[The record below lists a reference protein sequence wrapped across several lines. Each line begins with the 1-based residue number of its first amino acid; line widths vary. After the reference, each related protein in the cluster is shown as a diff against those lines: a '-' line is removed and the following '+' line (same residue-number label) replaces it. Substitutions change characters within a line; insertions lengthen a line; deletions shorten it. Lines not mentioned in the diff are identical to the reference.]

1 MDRTS
6 WDNGRSRAREYRR
19 WRKLGAAGV
28 LLSLCFAV
36 TGCGGGGTSNSTDA
50 TAQKQTAPVGSLNN
64 TITTK
69 TGTGISSTPTARA
82 NLVPLGVNIEG
93 LADYARLQ
101 PFVDMMKT
109 ARVWGS
115 VTAPWESVVPTDA
128 QGWPTTD
135 AGIVVS
141 MVTQDTGDDQTTYK
155 YLTPGTYKLRFTGRA
170 SVAAFSSPGVSVA
183 NYVYDQATNRSSAD
197 VVIGSTSTLLI
208 LTFTATTGGVRD
220 VSLRRPGYPE
230 TQTFTNEFIQ
240 ALAPFGVVRFMD
252 FLATNGNPVQTWAE
266 RTTPASGNQ
275 TGAKG
280 AAYEYAIAM
289 ANELGKDIWINIP
302 FGADDDFV
310 RQLATLLNTSLAPG
324 RVVYVEYSNELWNF
338 NFSQTGLNTDA
349 AVAEALAGDT
359 TLTGG
364 TQCTQALFDTSSGNC
379 NKWWAGFFRVGKR
392 VVRVAQIFSEV
403 MGPAALNNRVRV
415 VYATQF
421 ANPTIAEQVL
431 KNIATYRAK
440 PSSLI
445 YGVATAP
452 YFQLDDAIA
461 AATNATKDQILGGLQ
476 AALMTDIEPNFAL
489 GSFDQGVFVKGK
501 AYSGGDYKG
510 ATHKA
515 LADYYGIKSLSY
527 EGGPDLRQHVENA
540 ATKIAANRDAQ
551 MGAMLKSELSQ
562 WYGCG
567 NDLYMHYSLTSG
579 WGGSGYWGLSNNPTD
594 LSGPKYTSV
603 QDIANSPRSA
613 FTTCQ

>member
-6 WDNGRSRAREYRR
+6 WDDGHRNGRICNE
-19 WRKLGAAGV
+19 WRKLGAIG
-28 LLSLCFAV
+28 LMLTLSV
-36 TGCGGGGTSNSTDA
+36 TVIGCGGGGTSSPANAAAQNPQTATIGTPNSTR
-50 TAQKQTAPVGSLNN
+50 V
-64 TITTK
+64 TT
-69 TGTGISSTPTARA
+69 GNPSTSIARA
-82 NLVPLGVNIEG
+82 NLAPLGVNIEG

-115 VTAPWESVVPTDA
+115 AAAPWDGAVATDA

-135 AGIVVS
+135 AGVVVS
-141 MVTQDTGDDQTTYK
+141 MVTQDAGDDQTTYK
-155 YLTPGTYKLRFTGRA
+155 YLAPGTYKLRFTGTA
-170 SVAAFSSPGVSVA
+170 SVASLASPGTAVA
-183 NYVYDQATNRSSAD
+183 NYVYDQATNRSAAD
-197 VVIGSTSTLLI
+197 VVIGSNATQLI
-208 LTFTATTGGVRD
+208 LTFTGTSGGVRD
-220 VSLRRPGYPE
+220 VSLRRPGYTD
-230 TQTFTNEFIQ
+230 TQTFTNEFAQ
-240 ALAPFGVVRFMD
+240 ALAPFGVVRLMD
-252 FLATNGNPVQTWAE
+252 FLATNGNPVQTWGE

-275 TGAKG
+275 TGPKG
-280 AAYEYAIAM
+280 AAYEYAIDM

-302 FGADDDFV
+302 FGADDEFV
-310 RQLATLLNTSLAPG
+310 RQLATLLNTNLAPG

-338 NFSQTGLNTDA
+338 FFSQAGQNTDA
-349 AVAEALAGDT
+349 AVTEALAGDT

-364 TQCTQALFDTSSGNC
+364 TQCTQALFDLSSGNC

-392 VVRVAQIFSEV
+392 VVRIAQIFSEV
-403 MGPAALNNRVRV
+403 MGSAALNNRVRV

-421 ANPTIAEQVL
+421 ANPNIAEQVL

-440 PSSLI
+440 PSSVI

-452 YFQLDDAIA
+452 YFQLPDAIA
-461 AATNATKDQILGGLQ
+461 SATDATKDQILSGLQ
-476 AALMTDIEPNFAL
+476 TALMTDIEPSFAL
-489 GSFDQGVFVKGK
+489 GTYDHGVIVKGRP
-501 AYSGGDYKG
+501 YSGGDYSG

-527 EGGPDLRQHVENA
+527 EGGPDLRQYSQNA
-540 ATKIAANRDAQ
+540 AAKIAANRDAQ

-567 NDLYMHYSLTSG
+567 NDLYMHYSLVSG
-579 WGGSGYWGLSNNPTD
+579 WAGSGYWGLSNNPND
-594 LSGPKYTSV
+594 LSGAKYSAA
-603 QDIANSPRSA
+603 QEIANSSRSA

>member
-1 MDRTS
+1 MIS
-6 WDNGRSRAREYRR
+6 F
-19 WRKLGAAGV
+19 V
-28 LLSLCFAV
+28 LSLGLALS
-36 TGCGGGGTSNSTDA
+36 GCGGGGTSSSA
-50 TAQKQTAPVGSLNN
+50 VAAGQKQTAAVGGSPS
-64 TITTK
+64 TSTT
-69 TGTGISSTPTARA
+69 TSPSTSVARA

-115 VTAPWESVVPTDA
+115 AAAPWDGAVATDA

-141 MVTQDTGDDQTTYK
+141 MVTQDAGDDQTTYK
-155 YLTPGTYKLRFTGRA
+155 YLTPGTYKLRFTGTA
-170 SVAAFSSPGVSVA
+170 SVASVGSPGTAVA
-183 NYVYDQATNRSSAD
+183 NYVYDRATNRSAAD
-197 VVIGSTSTLLI
+197 VVIGSNATQLM
-208 LTFTATTGGVRD
+208 LTFTGTSGGVRD

-230 TQTFTNEFIQ
+230 NQTFTNEFIQ
-240 ALAPFGVVRFMD
+240 ALAPFGVVRLMD
-252 FLATNGNPVQTWAE
+252 FLATNGNPVQTWGE

-275 TGAKG
+275 TGPKG

-289 ANELGKDIWINIP
+289 ANELGKDIWITIP
-302 FGADDDFV
+302 FGADDGFV
-310 RQLATLLNTSLAPG
+310 RQLATLLNTNLAPG

-338 NFSQTGLNTDA
+338 FFSQAGQNTDA
-349 AVAEALAGDT
+349 AVTEALAGDT

-364 TQCTQALFDTSSGNC
+364 TQCTQALFDLSSGTC

-392 VVRVAQIFSEV
+392 VVRIAQIFSEV
-403 MGPAALNNRVRV
+403 MGSAALNNRVRV

-421 ANPTIAEQVL
+421 ANPNIAEQVL

-440 PSSLI
+440 PSSVI

-452 YFQLDDAIA
+452 YFQLPDALA
-461 AATNATKDQILGGLQ
+461 SATDATKDQILGALQ
-476 AALMTDIEPNFAL
+476 TALMTDIEPSFAL
-489 GSFDQGVFVKGK
+489 GTYDHGVIVKGK
-501 AYSGGDYKG
+501 PYSGIDYSG

-527 EGGPDLRQHVENA
+527 EGGPDLRQYSENA

-567 NDLYMHYSLTSG
+567 NDLYMHYSLVSG
-579 WGGSGYWGLSNNPTD
+579 WAGSGYWGLSNNPTD
-594 LSGPKYTSV
+594 LSGAKYTAV
-603 QDIANSPRSA
+603 QDIANSVRSA